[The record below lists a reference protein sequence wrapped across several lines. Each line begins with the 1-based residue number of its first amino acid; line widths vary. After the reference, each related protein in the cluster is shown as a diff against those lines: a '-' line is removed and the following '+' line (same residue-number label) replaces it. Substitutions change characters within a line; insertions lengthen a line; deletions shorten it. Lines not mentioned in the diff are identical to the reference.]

1 MHTKFEK
8 FQFNEIDFDAID
20 ERIYQYQQLSKFFDT
35 TPEELH
41 YMEEK
46 MISEIDQLQN
56 FDKQKDKLKGYLEEI
71 IPKEKFTL
79 QLEALDSDT
88 IPFMITQP
96 EFMRRMK
103 DMQATGGG
111 GMFGNMP
118 EIYNVVVNTNSNLIS
133 NILSIKTKNKRE
145 RLIKQSM
152 DLAKLSQN
160 LLKGEDL
167 TDFIKRSF
175 DLIK

>member
-1 MHTKFEK
+1 MAPWYSPIISHLIQKLESNEK
-8 FQFNEIDFDAID
+8 NISFSRVDSDTLENLIKKD
-20 ERIYQYQQLSKFFDT
+20 EKSISKLD
-35 TPEELH
+35 
-41 YMEEK
+41 
-46 MISEIDQLQN
+46 
-56 FDKQKDKLKGYLEEI
+56 DKQKDKLKGYLEEI